1 QKMKTNHKQ
10 TYSCVATFMPLLRH
24 VTTRNLAI
32 AVFVAVALLSTT
44 RGSET
49 EKMAMAKGSTKA
61 AELSQGSLMVCSV
74 MDRFD
79 DDDVVYYEYSSY
91 AIYTIN
97 GKLFRHVE
105 NRVSSS
111 DQIPEAVTL
120 PAGSTGQIKR
130 LMKCCAS
137 GRSAP
142 PPVGY
147 RAEQDDHRLKETP
160 HWKGRLP
167 EAQNRAS
174 HRGTV

>member
-1 QKMKTNHKQ
+1 
-10 TYSCVATFMPLLRH
+10 MPLLRH
-24 VTTRNLAI
+24 VTTRNLAV
-32 AVFVAVALLSTT
+32 AMFVAVALLGTT

-49 EKMAMAKGSTKA
+49 EKMAMAKGSAKP
-61 AELSQGSLMVCSV
+61 AELSQGSLMVYSV

-120 PAGSTGQIKR
+120 PVGSYVIE
-130 LMKCCAS
+130 A
-137 GRSAP
+137 RSATDVYVRV
-142 PPVGY
+142 PVVIKPS
-147 RAEQDDHRLKETP
+147 RQTILDLRL
-160 HWKGRLP
+160 
-167 EAQNRAS
+167 
-174 HRGTV
+174 RGKQPFSGIVRN

>member
-1 QKMKTNHKQ
+1 MKTNHKQ
-10 TYSCVATFMPLLRH
+10 TYSCVVTFMPLLRH

-32 AVFVAVALLSTT
+32 AVFVAVALLGTT

-61 AELSQGSLMVCSV
+61 AELSQGSLMVYSV

-120 PAGSTGQIKR
+120 PAGSYVVE
-130 LMKCCAS
+130 A
-137 GRSAP
+137 RSATD
-142 PPVGY
+142 VYVRVAVVIKAG
-147 RAEQDDHRLKETP
+147 RQTILDLGSRGKERSS
-160 HWKGRLP
+160 GVVR
-167 EAQNRAS
+167 N
-174 HRGTV
+174 